1 MGEDGFGVVSKA
13 ELLVRGSG
21 TTKRSLKEKFG
32 QRWMR
37 RIPAIFEQ
45 FYYGSKFSRQRT
57 KSFLFSSVEG
67 EVDGLFGCSVTLDAV
82 AVSIL
87 CTYEYERTN
96 YVDGFLLRSVGHL
109 SRKQRSRLHR

>member
-1 MGEDGFGVVSKA
+1 MGEDDFGVVSKA

-21 TTKRSLKEKFG
+21 TMTRSFKEKFG

-57 KSFLFSSVEG
+57 KSFF
-67 EVDGLFGCSVTLDAV
+67 
-82 AVSIL
+82 
-87 CTYEYERTN
+87 
-96 YVDGFLLRSVGHL
+96 FLLWKEKLTVCLGV
-109 SRKQRSRLHR
+109 RLRWMP